1 MNRPGATATTNSV
14 WDSLWSDP
22 ISQELA
28 KIESDVQAVSR
39 LANRLFGPTANEL
52 GEIAG
57 DWARSWRL
65 RNLLA
70 IQKRLEKRLQAKG
83 VDYGDLRHLSL
94 SVGLPMLE
102 RASYQDDSFLQKK
115 WANLMAASLHSGR
128 AGDDFNLEMTYVEIL
143 SQMARLDCEILEYVC
158 EQGVDHQDEQG
169 YIEIAALDPA
179 ELEAEFSGRL
189 AHLSLEKLCS
199 LGALRRAPKLPL
211 KSGGSVGLQE
221 IIAPTLVGINLYV
234 ASSGQTPEWMKT
246 KGTGDPNAVP

>member
-1 MNRPGATATTNSV
+1 M
-14 WDSLWSDP
+14 
-22 ISQELA
+22 A
-28 KIESDVQAVSR
+28 KIESGVQAVSG
-39 LANRLFGPTANEL
+39 LANRLFGPATNEL

-83 VDYGDLRHLSL
+83 VDYSDLRHLSL

-115 WANLMAASLHSGR
+115 WANLMAASLRSER
-128 AGDDFNLEMTYVEIL
+128 AGDDFSLEVTYVEIL

-169 YIEIAALDPA
+169 HIVIAALDPA
-179 ELEAEFSGRL
+179 ELEAEFSGKL
-189 AHLSLEKLCS
+189 ARLSLEKLCS
-199 LGALRRAPKLPL
+199 LGVLRRAPKLPL
-211 KSGGSVGLQE
+211 QPDGRGGLQE